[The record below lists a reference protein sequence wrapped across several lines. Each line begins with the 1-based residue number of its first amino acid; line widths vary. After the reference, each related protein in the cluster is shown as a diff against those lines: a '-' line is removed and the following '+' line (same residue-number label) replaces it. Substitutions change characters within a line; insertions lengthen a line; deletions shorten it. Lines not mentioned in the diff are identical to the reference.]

1 MRENRVFGGE
11 SWLGGKNSVDWDVVC
26 EDVFNAVDKA
36 DRSVFVPSVS
46 PPRQSPERPVLPLC
60 PDKTAQL

>member
-11 SWLGGKNSVDWDVVC
+11 LRLDGKNCVDWGVVC

-36 DRSVFVPSVS
+36 DRSVFVPPVS
-46 PPRQSPERPVLPLC
+46 PPHQCRGRPVLPLC
-60 PDKTAQL
+60 RIETAQL